1 MESGQAREPEAMG
14 PAPAPSRRAL
24 LRRSLAW
31 LRVGVPVCLALG
43 CARLWAKLGATDRAE
58 ASELKA
64 VRRLRHGLVRLGPV
78 GIKLGQML
86 STRVDVLPR
95 SWRSELQRLQDAVPA
110 EPPETAMALLRG
122 ELGDRLGTLLVT
134 VDPVPHAA
142 ASMAQVHRGRLFDG
156 TPVAVKI
163 RRPDLAKRIALDGA
177 LLKASASLLAWWTGL
192 AADHP
197 GTRLP
202 PGMLRLKALPWQS
215 MARDFAQGLVAQ
227 MDFKAEAANAD
238 RFRANMAGQP
248 GILAPR
254 PYHELTTS
262 AVLVMGW
269 IDGVKF
275 HDLEGMRRLGVDFR
289 GPVRLGVTC
298 FVQQLLED
306 GFFHADTHPGNILVT
321 PQGEVAYLDWGLV
334 ATFPTSLRLALVG
347 CFLDLVREDWNGL
360 VTGLSGLGMFP
371 PDVDR
376 TRLIPLLKDM
386 VDIQIGRKGTR
397 MLPLGEVLERLMVIL
412 EDQPFYLPDT
422 LATLVRTAST
432 MEGMVLETW
441 PEFKFLEVALPA
453 AARLMLAG
461 ETPALR
467 RRLITE
473 WMPDGKADLDRLE
486 ATLAMAAREL
496 PLPVAPWLPEAL
508 HWLLAGDGH
517 PLLASLL
524 DAAWPAESDSDGLEA
539 ATRLGD
545 VIRYRID
552 LEGLDLGK
560 LAEAL
565 VPWLMTEP
573 GLAWLGDLLG
583 RLAFRA
589 PEDPLLVALL
599 DALAR
604 HGPSA
609 RLDLVRPTAAL
620 AETLLRQP
628 AAWWGSFP
636 DWLGRLARSKAAVA
650 VGTAWLPVLLD
661 AVAGADDAA
670 LEALLRGLAESPQSL
685 APFVEAG
692 VTVLVAQDRTGR
704 GTLAQAG
711 SLLARRSTPVLL
723 LAGRVAARSDVVAA
737 LARRGPELAGWSLRA
752 LGRP

>member
-1 MESGQAREPEAMG
+1 MQSGQSRESEAIG
-14 PAPAPSRRAL
+14 PAPVPSRLAL
-24 LRRSLAW
+24 VRRSLAW

-43 CARLWAKLGATDRAE
+43 CARLWARLGATERAE
-58 ASELKA
+58 AAEHVA
-64 VRRLRHGLVRLGPV
+64 VHRLCHGLMRLGPV

-95 SWRSELQRLQDAVPA
+95 SWRKVLQRLQDAVPP
-110 EPPETAMALLRG
+110 EPPETALALLRG

-142 ASMAQVHRGRLFDG
+142 ASMAQVHRGRLHDG

-163 RRPDLAKRIALDGA
+163 RRPGLAGRIAVDGA
-177 LLKASASLLAWWTGL
+177 LLKATASLLAWWTGR
-192 AADHP
+192 AANQP
-197 GTRLP
+197 GKRLP
-202 PGMLRLKALPWQS
+202 TGMLRLKALPWQA
-215 MARDFAQGLVAQ
+215 MAEDFAQGLVAQ

-254 PYHELTTS
+254 PYLELTTS
-262 AVLVMGW
+262 AVLVMAW

-275 HDLEGMRRLGVDFR
+275 HDLEGMRRMGVDFR

-321 PQGEVAYLDWGLV
+321 PRGEVAYLDWGLV

-347 CFLDLVREDWNGL
+347 CFLDLVREDWDGL
-360 VTGLSGLGMFP
+360 VTGLSELGMFP

-397 MLPLGEVLERLMVIL
+397 MLPLGEVLERLMVML
-412 EDQPFYLPDT
+412 EEQPFYLPDT

-441 PEFKFLEVALPA
+441 PDFKFLEVALPA
-453 AARLMLAG
+453 AARLMLTG

-467 RRLITE
+467 RRLVAE
-473 WMPDGKADLDRLE
+473 WMPGGKADLDRVE
-486 ATLAMAAREL
+486 ATLAMAARER
-496 PLPVAPWLPEAL
+496 PLPVASWLPEAL

-517 PLLASLL
+517 PFLVSLIE
-524 DAAWPAESDSDGLEA
+524 AAWPSEPDTTSLEA

-545 VIRYRID
+545 VVRHRID
-552 LEGLDLGK
+552 LEGLDLAK
-560 LAEAL
+560 LAESL
-565 VPWLMTEP
+565 LPWLVTEP
-573 GLAWLGDLLG
+573 GLAWLGDLLR
-583 RLAFRA
+583 RLAARD
-589 PEDPLLVALL
+589 PEDPLLVPLL
-599 DALAR
+599 EALAR
-604 HGPSA
+604 HGPPDPSA
-609 RLDLVRPTAAL
+609 LFRPIAAL
-620 AETLLRQP
+620 TGTVFRQP
-628 AAWWGSFP
+628 AAWWGPFP
-636 DWLGRLARSKAAVA
+636 DWLGHLARSKAAVA
-650 VGTAWLPVLLD
+650 VGTAWLPLFLD
-661 AVAGADDAA
+661 AMAGADDAT
-670 LEALLRGLAESPQSL
+670 LEVLLKGLAESPQSL

-704 GTLAQAG
+704 GTLVRAG
-711 SLLARRSTPVLL
+711 TLLTGRSTLVLL
-723 LAGRVAARSDVVAA
+723 LAGRVAARPDVVAA
-737 LARRGPELAGWSLRA
+737 LARKGPELAGWSLRA
-752 LGRP
+752 LRRP